1 MRLIDADALRERHGM
16 GEECS
21 SCVMDTKA
29 CRYGRDYSKM
39 DFCEWLDDA
48 PTIDAVPVRHG
59 EWIFKKPP
67 DDWVLSLYE
76 CSVCHHMEEGQP
88 NYCPNCGAKMKGEND
103 EQIH

>member
-1 MRLIDADALRERHGM
+1 MRLIDADALLAKGFPTVYHTEFCTPVIDVADIERM
-16 GEECS
+16 
-21 SCVMDTKA
+21 
-29 CRYGRDYSKM
+29 
-39 DFCEWLDDA
+39 
-48 PTIDAVPVRHG
+48 PTIDAVLVVHG